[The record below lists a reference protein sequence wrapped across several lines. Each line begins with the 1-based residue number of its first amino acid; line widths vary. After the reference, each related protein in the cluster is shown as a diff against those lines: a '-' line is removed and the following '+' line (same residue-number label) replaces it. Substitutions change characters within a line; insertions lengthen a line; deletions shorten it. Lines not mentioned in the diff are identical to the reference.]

1 MSKKLLPDVLKGD
14 ERVTALAELI
24 EKSRQETQELL
35 PFLFIYDLSTLSDS
49 ELEDLAWQFD
59 VSRTAW
65 ELAQD
70 RSQKEELVKN
80 AVILKMKLGT
90 PWAIKKILQ
99 LLNISVDI
107 VEWFETGGNLPPH
120 TFGIKTTSV
129 PENFKK
135 ILSVINDYKRES
147 AHLAILTDGNCRS
160 RLNLDRSCQLSRVL
174 LSSLDGVKKDGVR
187 FCFVEKKK
195 SKFEK
200 TYDTPAEHVTRYLSA
215 RHFPV
220 SRTKLDSFKLSR
232 VKAEIPPFSL
242 HSLVW
247 GEGFTHKASQ
257 EREFYRQTNCNLV
270 LSSDRLS
277 VKGFQGKVE
286 KSKTLKLS
294 AGSLDR
300 KLKEILPLT
309 CTPSLASSSHFT
321 VPAPSAGSSAS
332 RLIERQG
339 GDTPPALSKKLV
351 LSTPSF
357 RYQAAVRSVVV
368 PASSEVP
375 RFWSGSWKG
384 YWTDSYEACGEGTR
398 IQAEDF
404 SALSGG
410 ASLSGN
416 FKTPLPVVAYS
427 NTLDAMKLSRETV
440 KFAGWRN

>member
-135 ILSVINDYKRES
+135 ILSVTNDYKRES

-187 FCFVEKKK
+187 FCFVEKRENDFKL
-195 SKFEK
+195 
-200 TYDTPAEHVTRYLSA
+200 TYDQVKNQITRYLSA

-220 SRTKLDSFKLSR
+220 SRTKLDSFRLSC
-232 VKAEIPPFSL
+232 VKPETPQGVI

-247 GEGFTHKASQ
+247 GEGFEHETALNRKS
-257 EREFYRQTNCNLV
+257 FRQTECNLI
-270 LSSDRLS
+270 LSCGKLS
-277 VKGFQGKVE
+277 EKGFQGSVIRSKGF
-286 KSKTLKLS
+286 KLSKHKLGSKTS
-294 AGSLDR
+294 
-300 KLKEILPLT
+300 EILP
-309 CTPSLASSSHFT
+309 SLCKLSKTSSYFS
-321 VPAPSAGSSAS
+321 VPAPSAGSFAV
-332 RLIERQG
+332 RLFEKQG
-339 GDTPPALSKKLV
+339 GNVPPSLSRKFV
-351 LSTPSF
+351 LSTPVE
-357 RYQAAVRSVVV
+357 RYQAAIRSVVV
-368 PASSEVP
+368 PASSEAP
-375 RFWSGSWKG
+375 RFWIGDWKG
-384 YWTDSYEACGEGTR
+384 YWTDSYTASGKQGK
-398 IQAEDF
+398 IQTESFSTLSGKALLSQDF
-404 SALSGG
+404 S
-410 ASLSGN
+410 
-416 FKTPLPVVAYS
+416 TPLPVVALNS
-427 NTLDAMKLSRETV
+427 SLSQMKLSSETPR
-440 KFAGWRN
+440 FAGWRN

>member
-35 PFLFIYDLSTLSDS
+35 PFLFIYNLSTLSDS

-277 VKGFQGKVE
+277 VKF
-286 KSKTLKLS
+286 KS
-294 AGSLDR
+294 
-300 KLKEILPLT
+300 
-309 CTPSLASSSHFT
+309 H
-321 VPAPSAGSSAS
+321 
-332 RLIERQG
+332 
-339 GDTPPALSKKLV
+339 
-351 LSTPSF
+351 
-357 RYQAAVRSVVV
+357 
-368 PASSEVP
+368 
-375 RFWSGSWKG
+375 
-384 YWTDSYEACGEGTR
+384 
-398 IQAEDF
+398 
-404 SALSGG
+404 
-410 ASLSGN
+410 
-416 FKTPLPVVAYS
+416 
-427 NTLDAMKLSRETV
+427 
-440 KFAGWRN
+440 